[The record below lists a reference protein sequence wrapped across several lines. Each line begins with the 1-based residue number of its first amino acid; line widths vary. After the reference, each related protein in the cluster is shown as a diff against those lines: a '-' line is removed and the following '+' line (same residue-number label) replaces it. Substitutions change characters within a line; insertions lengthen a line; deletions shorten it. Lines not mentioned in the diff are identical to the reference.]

1 MLLDPATL
9 QAVIPGCHAVQK
21 VSDTHFRADVT
32 IGIGP
37 VKGRYRADVKLSDL
51 DPPRAVTLGGA
62 AEGAL
67 GFGSGEGRITLVPAE
82 NGGTTVRYVYEAAIG
97 GKVASIGGRLLDGAA
112 RVIIG
117 QFFAALARQA
127 GGGAATRLE
136 FRFRKAAALV
146 RRRPMKPAAFDYVRA
161 EHLDEAL
168 EVLGREGSDA
178 RIIAGGQS
186 LMAMLN
192 MRLARPKTLIDI
204 MRLPELARVE
214 RQGGI
219 VTVGAGVRQA
229 ALLEWSDLGESLRL
243 AALALPWT
251 GHAQTRSRGTVCG
264 SIAHADPS
272 AEMPLVLRA
281 LGGEVHLRSA
291 RRRRR
296 VAAKEFFTGMMATA
310 RADDELIEAVSFPA
324 DQKRCAFREVA
335 RRHGDFAIVA
345 CAAVATADGVRL
357 AVGGVA
363 DMPAARDF
371 PRLEGSALDDALNA
385 FAYELDARDDVHAT
399 ARYRRDLVRMIGR
412 DLVRE
417 VLP

>member
-1 MLLDPATL
+1 
-9 QAVIPGCHAVQK
+9 
-21 VSDTHFRADVT
+21 
-32 IGIGP
+32 
-37 VKGRYRADVKLSDL
+37 
-51 DPPRAVTLGGA
+51 
-62 AEGAL
+62 
-67 GFGSGEGRITLVPAE
+67 
-82 NGGTTVRYVYEAAIG
+82 
-97 GKVASIGGRLLDGAA
+97 
-112 RVIIG
+112 
-117 QFFAALARQA
+117 
-127 GGGAATRLE
+127 
-136 FRFRKAAALV
+136 
-146 RRRPMKPAAFDYVRA
+146 MKPAAFDYIRA

-168 EVLGREGSDA
+168 GVLGQQGGDA

-192 MRLARPKTLIDI
+192 MRLAKPRTLIDI
-204 MRLPELARVE
+204 MRLPELARIE
-214 RQGGI
+214 RKGET

-229 ALLEWSDLGESLRL
+229 SLLEWPELGQSLPL

-272 AEMPLVLRA
+272 AELPLVLQA
-281 LGGEVHLRSA
+281 LDGAVHLRSA

-296 VAAKEFFTGMMATA
+296 VAAKDFFAGMMATA

-324 DQKRCAFREVA
+324 VRKRCAFREVA

-357 AVGGVA
+357 AIGGVA
-363 DMPAARDF
+363 DMPASRDF
-371 PRLEGSALDDALNA
+371 PRLAGSALDDALNG
-385 FAYELDARDDVHAT
+385 FAYDLDARDDVHAT

-412 DLVRE
+412 DLIRE

>member
-1 MLLDPATL
+1 
-9 QAVIPGCHAVQK
+9 
-21 VSDTHFRADVT
+21 
-32 IGIGP
+32 
-37 VKGRYRADVKLSDL
+37 
-51 DPPRAVTLGGA
+51 
-62 AEGAL
+62 
-67 GFGSGEGRITLVPAE
+67 
-82 NGGTTVRYVYEAAIG
+82 
-97 GKVASIGGRLLDGAA
+97 
-112 RVIIG
+112 
-117 QFFAALARQA
+117 
-127 GGGAATRLE
+127 
-136 FRFRKAAALV
+136 
-146 RRRPMKPAAFDYVRA
+146 MKPAAFDYVRA

-168 EVLGREGSDA
+168 EILDQEGSDA

-186 LMAMLN
+186 LLPMLN

-204 MRLPELARVE
+204 MRLPQLVRIE
-214 RQGGI
+214 RKGGV

-229 ALLEWSDLGESLRL
+229 ALLDWPELGRSLRL

-272 AEMPLVLRA
+272 AELPLILYA

-296 VAAKEFFTGMMATA
+296 VAAKAFFAGMMATA

-324 DQKRCAFREVA
+324 DRARCAFREVA

-345 CAAVATADGVRL
+345 CAAVATTAGVCL
-357 AVGGVA
+357 AIGGVA
-363 DMPAARDF
+363 DTPVARDL
-371 PRLEGSALDDALNA
+371 PRLDGSALEDALNA

-417 VLP
+417 VLQ